1 MTDYLALAE
10 EQDRLGY
17 EYIAAALREAQA
29 EIELLKR
36 LHDGH
41 REVLGVAREEVE
53 RLRALLLRALLRA
66 VRPSVACNLPA
77 TDDLIA
83 RIDAELKR

>member
-53 RLRALLLRALLRA
+53 RLRALLRA

>member
-53 RLRALLLRALLRA
+53 RLRALLRA

-83 RIDAELKR
+83 RIDAELKP